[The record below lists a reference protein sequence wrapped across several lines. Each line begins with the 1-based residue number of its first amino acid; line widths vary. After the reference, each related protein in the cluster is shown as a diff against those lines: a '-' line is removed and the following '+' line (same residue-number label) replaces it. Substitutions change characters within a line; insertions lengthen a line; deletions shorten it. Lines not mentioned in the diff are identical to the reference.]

1 MPKKLKE
8 QGETAVQGAELGAAL
23 LSPLGPT
30 SSLLGG
36 VGGAVAGF
44 ILADQPRVV
53 PIDMIAIPAYQYS
66 AVLQGDTPV
75 FQIYIKEGEL
85 IGPVMKTDAV
95 VAADTMNNQVKPKR
109 KLSAWNK
116 YVKQDKNKIFFKSGK
131 NKGKLDLS
139 KMSKKFRALQKKGG
153 K

>member
-8 QGETAVQGAELGAAL
+8 KVETAIEGAELGAAL
-23 LSPLGPT
+23 LSPLGAT
-30 SSLLGG
+30 GSLLGG

-95 VAADTMNNQVKPKR
+95 VAADKMSDKTKPKR
-109 KLSAWNK
+109 KLSAWNR
-116 YVKQDKNKIFFKSGK
+116 YVKNPKNQIKFKSGK
-131 NKGKLDLS
+131 NKGKLDLK
-139 KMSKKFRALQKKGG
+139 KMAQKFRKVKK
-153 K
+153 

>member
-1 MPKKLKE
+1 MAKKLKDKV
-8 QGETAVQGAELGAAL
+8 ETAVEGAELGSAL

-30 SSLLGG
+30 GSLLGG
-36 VGGAVAGF
+36 ASGAIAGF

-85 IGPVMKTDAV
+85 IGPIMQTDANKAMES
-95 VAADTMNNQVKPKR
+95 VAAAKPKKK
-109 KLSAWNK
+109 KLSAWNR
-116 YVKQDKNKIFFKSGK
+116 YVKNPKNQIKFKSGK
-131 NKGKLDLS
+131 NKGKLDLK
-139 KMSKKFRALQKKGG
+139 KMAKKFRMVKK
-153 K
+153 

>member
-1 MPKKLKE
+1 MPKKLKDKV
-8 QGETAVQGAELGAAL
+8 ETAVEGAELGAAL

-30 SSLLGG
+30 GSLLGG

-85 IGPVMKTDAV
+85 IGPIMQTDANK
-95 VAADTMNNQVKPKR
+95 AMESMSSAKPKKK
-109 KLSAWNK
+109 KLSAWNR
-116 YVKQDKNKIFFKSGK
+116 YVKNPKNQIKFKSGK
-131 NKGKLDLS
+131 NKGKLDLK
-139 KMSKKFRALQKKGG
+139 KMAQKFRKVKK
-153 K
+153 

>member
-1 MPKKLKE
+1 MPKKLKDKV
-8 QGETAVQGAELGAAL
+8 ETAVEGAELGAAL

-30 SSLLGG
+30 GSLLGG

-85 IGPVMKTDAV
+85 IGPIMKTDANLAV
-95 VAADTMNNQVKPKR
+95 DSMNSQVKPKK
-109 KLSAWNK
+109 KLSAWNR
-116 YVKQDKNKIFFKSGK
+116 YVKNPKNQIKFKSGK
-131 NKGKLDLS
+131 NKGKLDLK
-139 KMSKKFRALQKKGG
+139 KMAQKFRKVKK
-153 K
+153 